1 MRSLFAVVAVVVSL
15 ATTSF
20 SQQTPSAIPLSQRA
34 QLSPGADPDSRRKAG
49 APAAGKG
56 QLTIEDIFREPDG
69 GAGDPRFV
77 EWNPDGRHLS
87 FIRANPTDGRDELY
101 SLDPA
106 SGQGKALIG
115 AAPLASLMA
124 PNAEL
129 SERERENRA
138 RYGTALYHWSP
149 DSKALLFDAAGR
161 LRFYDLQS
169 GEQTDLTGAASPC
182 GSTRDDGGC
191 GVVVA
196 RDPKFSPDGRYISFV
211 RDHGLVVRPVPS
223 GTNRET
229 ELGERR
235 PAGAGDTVW
244 TGEVD
249 WVYEE
254 ELDVR
259 SNYFWS
265 PDSRH
270 IAFLEMDEREVP
282 EYPIVEWVS
291 REVKID
297 RQRYPKA
304 GERNP
309 GVRIGVADL
318 DGRSK
323 WLNFTAE
330 TDIYIPRFGWISPKV
345 VWALVLN
352 RAQTREGLYFID
364 VESGTSRLVLQESDN
379 PYIEMNDALR
389 FSAGDGSFLWPSWR
403 DGHTHLYLYE
413 YEHANPLSG
422 PARLVRQ
429 LTRGDWEVL
438 ELVALD
444 EKAGAVYFTA
454 NKDDWRQSNL
464 YRVKLDG
471 TAIERL
477 TPQNGVHRP
486 SMPAGAEYFF
496 DRFSALTTPPRAQ
509 LCGVKADERPPSGA
523 LETASCKELWR
534 SKELEDADVLTPQ
547 FVDFKAEDGSLLHGV
562 VLLPKDGPMAAGG
575 KFPLILSVYGGP
587 REQLVRDSWRTV
599 SLLDQVMAQRG
610 FAILKVDNRGS
621 GNRGKNFA
629 AATHGNFG
637 AVELK
642 DQLAALDQ
650 ALARYPQL
658 DRNRI
663 GCWGWSFGGT
673 LTAYALTHSVLFK
686 AAVAVAPV
694 ADWRL
699 YDSIY
704 TERYLGM
711 PRENPEGYRSSS
723 ILYAAPELSGHLLI
737 AHGTGDDNVH
747 VQNSL
752 ELANALIS
760 AGKAFDLQL
769 YPGKTHAIEGVAAR
783 SDLYHRLVDQ
793 FERWLAPAAVGNSAP
808 VR

>member
-1 MRSLFAVVAVVVSL
+1 M
-15 ATTSF
+15 
-20 SQQTPSAIPLSQRA
+20 
-34 QLSPGADPDSRRKAG
+34 
-49 APAAGKG
+49 
-56 QLTIEDIFREPDG
+56 
-69 GAGDPRFV
+69 
-77 EWNPDGRHLS
+77 
-87 FIRANPTDGRDELY
+87 
-101 SLDPA
+101 
-106 SGQGKALIG
+106 
-115 AAPLASLMA
+115 
-124 PNAEL
+124 
-129 SERERENRA
+129 
-138 RYGTALYHWSP
+138 
-149 DSKALLFDAAGR
+149 
-161 LRFYDLQS
+161 
-169 GEQTDLTGAASPC
+169 
-182 GSTRDDGGC
+182 
-191 GVVVA
+191 
-196 RDPKFSPDGRYISFV
+196 
-211 RDHGLVVRPVPS
+211 
-223 GTNRET
+223 

-235 PAGAGDTVW
+235 PTGARESVW
-244 TGEVD
+244 NGEVD

-270 IAFLEMDEREVP
+270 IAYLEMDESEVP
-282 EYPIVEWVS
+282 EYPIVDWLS

-309 GVRIGVADL
+309 DVRIGVADL
-318 DGRSK
+318 DGHSK
-323 WLNFTAE
+323 WLSFTAE
-330 TDIYIPRFGWISPKV
+330 TDIYLPRFGWISPKV

-352 RAQTREGLYFID
+352 RAQTRESLYFID
-364 VESGTSRLVLQESDN
+364 IESGNSRLVLQETDD
-379 PYIEMNDALR
+379 PYIEMNGALR
-389 FSAGDGSFLWPSWR
+389 FFVGDGSFLWPSWR

-413 YEHANPLSG
+413 YDHANPLSG

-438 ELVALD
+438 DLVALD
-444 EKAGAVYFTA
+444 EKAGTVYFTA

-471 TAIERL
+471 TGIERL
-477 TPQNGVHRP
+477 TLQNGVHRP

-496 DRFSALTTPPRAQ
+496 DRFSALTAPPRAQ
-509 LCGVKADERPPSGA
+509 LCGVKADAASSQDAQLRPVSGT
-523 LETASCKELWR
+523 LETASCRELWR
-534 SKELEDADVLTPQ
+534 SKALEEVDVLTPQ

-562 VLLPKDGPMAAGG
+562 ALLPRAGPMAAGG

-587 REQLVRDSWRTV
+587 REQLVRDGWRTV

-621 GNRGKNFA
+621 GNRGKKFA
-629 AATHGNFG
+629 AATRGKFG
-637 AVELK
+637 PVELK

-650 ALARYPQL
+650 VLARYPQL

-673 LTAYALTHSVLFK
+673 LTAYALTHSTLFK

-694 ADWRL
+694 TDWRL

-723 ILYAAPELSGHLLI
+723 ILQSAPKLSGRLLI

-747 VQNSL
+747 VQNSF

-769 YPGKTHAIEGVAAR
+769 YPGKTHALEGVTAR
-783 SDLYHRLVDQ
+783 SDLYRRLVDQ
-793 FERWLAPAAVGNSAP
+793 FERWLAPQQMSSRPAVDPAHPLRQPKDALAGDTSLRKIESQVSP
-808 VR
+808 